1 MTRRHSALT
10 KESRHLTFAGS
21 TVCWSPGAWTDLCAC
36 GTHIFQGEKS
46 QWILQVYLDLLGM
59 SDIFFPFSFSRK
71 PAGILKGH
79 RAPISYL
86 CISSEDSQIFSVS
99 VDNAVKVIF
108 FFYDSFFFGFRNQS
122 LILSAQVSGMCQ
134 RLFFSPKLLKCLCC
148 GSPDCVSGLGYSG
161 AALFAHSGL
170 WGKWDPW
177 WHYCVLVLLHYEI
190 PLCCR
195 WQHGCAF
202 PEEKVGGCASVL
214 CSWKNLLL
222 FSVYIWENLSID
234 LFWFLRDHFHN
245 NPAEQW
251 FSQRFVQI
259 AACLLLIFPS
269 SDRLRPHG
277 RFIISHEEP
286 VICCGFCEEF
296 RQVVSCSEGS
306 VRNTPTRTV
315 IQ

>member
-1 MTRRHSALT
+1 M
-10 KESRHLTFAGS
+10 
-21 TVCWSPGAWTDLCAC
+21 
-36 GTHIFQGEKS
+36 I
-46 QWILQVYLDLLGM
+46 
-59 SDIFFPFSFSRK
+59 PFSL
-71 PAGILKGH
+71 ALE
-79 RAPISYL
+79 ISHWYYQL
-86 CISSEDSQIFSVS
+86 RFQAC
-99 VDNAVKVIF
+99 VKDF
-108 FFYDSFFFGFRNQS
+108 
-122 LILSAQVSGMCQ
+122 
-134 RLFFSPKLLKCLCC
+134 FFSPKLLKCLCC

-306 VRNTPTRTV
+306 VRNTPTQTV